1 MPTFP
6 GFETIA
12 DDVLLANVRKL
23 VARTNN
29 ALADLLAHLAEVEAR
44 GIHRQRACASLYTYC
59 AYELR
64 MSEDE
69 AFRRAKAARLVRQYP
84 ELLERIASGE
94 LHLTGLLLLGPHLD
108 GERRRE
114 ILDHARFRS
123 KREIQE
129 LVARLDPKPEVP
141 ALVEPIGPAPAG
153 AATHARFVAALAGPV
168 RSLPV
173 GQRPADWI
181 EEAGDGSGEQP
192 PSDSIHDAGGPGGD
206 ETLAAAPQ
214 ESPAAATSSPW
225 LSPVRFKVQ
234 FTASQAYVDTMNE
247 ALDLLSHEMSTRDIA
262 ELHTRAMQAL
272 VAELRK
278 QKRAESDALRPSNP
292 RRRVTM
298 GATRSRHVSAAVRRQ
313 VWTRDEARCRYVND
327 AGRRCSETARLEI
340 HHRVPFANGGA
351 HDAENLELRCR
362 AHNDLAAE
370 QDFGRDHMA
379 KMRGEP
385 PAERS
390 APRWRGSAPG
400 AGRFETGTSGVVA
413 LE

>member
-1 MPTFP
+1 MPTLP
-6 GFETIA
+6 EFETIA
-12 DDVLLANVRKL
+12 DDELLANVRKL
-23 VARTNN
+23 VARANT

-59 AYELR
+59 VYELR

-69 AFRRAKAARLVRQYP
+69 AYRRAKAARLVRQYP
-84 ELLERIASGE
+84 ELFERIATGE

-108 GERRRE
+108 CERRRE
-114 ILDHARFRS
+114 ILDCARFRS

-153 AATHARFVAALAGPV
+153 AATHARFAAAHAGPV

-173 GQRPADWI
+173 GERPADWI
-181 EEAGDGSGEQP
+181 DDEGAGADSACPAFPDE
-192 PSDSIHDAGGPGGD
+192 SDQG
-206 ETLAAAPQ
+206 AAK
-214 ESPAAATSSPW
+214 SSLL

-234 FTASQAYVDTMNE
+234 FTASQEYVDSMNE
-247 ALDLLSHEMSTRDIA
+247 ALDLLSHEMSARDIA
-262 ELHTRAMQAL
+262 ELHARAMQTL

-278 QKRAESDALRPSNP
+278 QKRAETDSPRPSNP
-292 RRRVTM
+292 RRRVTN
-298 GATRSRHVSAAVRRQ
+298 GATRNRHVPAVVRRQ
-313 VWTRDEARCRYVND
+313 VWTRDEARCRYAD
-327 AGRRCSETARLEI
+327 DDGRRCSETGRLEL
-340 HHRVPFANGGA
+340 HHRVPYANGGP

-379 KMRGEP
+379 KMRGEL
-385 PAERS
+385 AGERS
-390 APRWRGSAPG
+390 APRWRVSSRGS
-400 AGRFETGTSGVVA
+400 GRFKTSTTESPP